1 MKRELIEK
9 IVKVAAERNIV
20 ILNEFNISEEER
32 FEEIV
37 TVIQEGIEE
46 ENKKSIESFVN
57 GFSEYIL
64 EAAKCTTED
73 DSTGEQRPLTSEEIA
88 ETIYSE
94 YWRVQGEIDEIMNE

>member
-1 MKRELIEK
+1 MKREMIEK
-9 IVKVAAERNIV
+9 VVRVAVERNIV
-20 ILNEFNISEEER
+20 TLNGFNIPEEER

-37 TVIQEGIEE
+37 AVIQEGIKEK
-46 ENKKSIESFVN
+46 NKKSIEAFVN

-64 EAAKCTTED
+64 ETAKCTTED

-94 YWRVQGEIDEIMNE
+94 YWRVQGEIDDILSE